1 MPRRVFTDGGNKYDK
16 LMQQSEQD
24 DTKIKIQSIY
34 VMVDQMHKKKK
45 KKYKEKRRGGEKGQ

>member
-45 KKYKEKRRGGEKGQ
+45 KKKPPKKKKKI